1 MSTLHRLYFFEVA
14 QEETWEEAMN
24 EIRAGRKQTHWM
36 WFIFPQL
43 RSLGTSVKSRLYG
56 IASLEEAHDFVAH
69 PILGPRLQQSI
80 REVLNSPTQDV
91 NQLFGHTDAIK
102 LLSCLTLFELV
113 PQTASLCN
121 QALLALYGGRRDP
134 RTLELLQIS

>member
-1 MSTLHRLYFFEVA
+1 MSALHRLDSFEVA

-43 RSLGTSVKSRLYG
+43 RGLGTSVKSRLYG
-56 IASLEEAHDFVAH
+56 IASLEEAPDFVAH

-80 REVLNSPTQDV
+80 REVLNSPIQDV
-91 NQLFGHTDAIK
+91 NRLFGHTDAIK

-113 PQTASLCN
+113 PPTASLCK
-121 QALLALYGGRRDP
+121 QALLAMYGGRRDP
-134 RTLELLQIS
+134 KPLALRQLS

>member
-1 MSTLHRLYFFEVA
+1 MSTLHRLYSFEVA

-43 RSLGTSVKSRLYG
+43 RGLGTSVKSRLYG
-56 IASLEEAHDFVAH
+56 IQSLEEANDFAAH
-69 PILGPRLQQSI
+69 PVLGPRLQRSI
-80 REVLNSPTQDV
+80 RAVLASPTHDMV
-91 NQLFGHTDAIK
+91 TLFGPTDALK

-113 PQTASLCN
+113 PQTAPLSTL
-121 QALLALYGGRRDP
+121 ALETLYGGQRDQH
-134 RTLELLQIS
+134 TLALLQVS